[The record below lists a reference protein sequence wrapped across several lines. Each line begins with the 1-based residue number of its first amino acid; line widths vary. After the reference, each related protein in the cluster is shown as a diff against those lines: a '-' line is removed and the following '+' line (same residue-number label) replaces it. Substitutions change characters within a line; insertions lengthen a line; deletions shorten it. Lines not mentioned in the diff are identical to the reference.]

1 MSGFSAPQDHR
12 LLRDGEAA
20 PRRPTPWLLRGLW
33 IVFWGVISFVLNF
46 AQAVAEEVAPV
57 LLLLGALW
65 WGIIRIVAALP
76 RGPEID
82 PYVQYLPER
91 LQAGGYTLT
100 PVGMIELGILLL
112 AVVAACRTVDG
123 IIARRT

>member
-1 MSGFSAPQDHR
+1 MIR
-12 LLRDGEAA
+12 EERTA
-20 PRRPTPWLLRGLW
+20 PRRQMPWLLRGLW
-33 IVFWGVISFVLNF
+33 IVFWGIISFVLNF

-65 WGIIRIVAALP
+65 WGLIRIVAALP
-76 RGPEID
+76 RLPDVE
-82 PYVQYLPER
+82 PYLQYLPER